1 LQLRCQAVTSWSKHW
16 EAGFAALC
24 KFRKREGHC
33 FPSRHHVEGK
43 FNLGSWVSTQRY
55 RRDLLPL
62 NRKRRLDAIG
72 FVWDWRGYLW
82 DQNFAALLKFKRRK
96 GHCCVPTFHK
106 EGDLKLGYWV
116 ATQRRNRKEMSAERR
131 ARLNKLGFVW
141 NVLMGP
147 IAYRLRSLRGG
158 AQLGGS
164 KEARL

>member
-1 LQLRCQAVTSWSKHW
+1 MRARGIVVH
-16 EAGFAALC
+16 
-24 KFRKREGHC
+24 RN
-33 FPSRHHVEGK
+33 HVEGK

-55 RRDLLPL
+55 RKDLLPL

-72 FVWDWRGYLW
+72 FVWSWQDHLW
-82 DQNFAALLKFKRRK
+82 EENFAALLKFKRRE
-96 GHCCVPTFHK
+96 GHCCVPVFHS
-106 EGDLKLGYWV
+106 EGKYKLGWWTS
-116 ATQRRNRKEMSAERR
+116 TQRRNRKEMSAERT

-158 AQLGGS
+158 TQLGRS